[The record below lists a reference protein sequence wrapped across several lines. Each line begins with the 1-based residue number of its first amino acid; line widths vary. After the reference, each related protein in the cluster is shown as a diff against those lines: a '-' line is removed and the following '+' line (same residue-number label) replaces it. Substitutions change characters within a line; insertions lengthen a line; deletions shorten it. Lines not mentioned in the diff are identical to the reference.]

1 MSPAD
6 GARDGDTRARIR
18 AIREAEPG
26 PGTIAYF
33 DYDGTV
39 IDGYSAGAFYRR
51 RLREFDVG
59 PVEMVRTV
67 LSGMRGI
74 RTDDDFKE
82 FLAITLATWRGR
94 SEDELLALGRTLFR
108 DEIAA
113 ALHPEVWELVA
124 AHREQGHQ
132 VVMASSGTRFQVQPM
147 AEELG
152 ADRAL
157 CTELEVRD
165 GVLTGRVAG
174 TSLWGTGK
182 ADAVRADAAA
192 HGVDLE
198 DCFGYAN
205 GTEDA
210 EFLSA
215 VGHAVAV
222 SPTDSLRRLA
232 VERGWPV
239 LDCAPRG
246 GLFPSV
252 ADVARTAVFYGGLLG
267 GLATA
272 AGAGLLHGSRRRF
285 VDMAAGVGS
294 DVAFGLAGIDV
305 EVSGAEHLHSARPCV
320 FVFNHQSKFDVP
332 LMMKLLRENFTGV
345 AKKEAAQIPVWGQLF
360 WAADVA
366 FVDRGNSTAA
376 REALRPA
383 VEKLRD
389 EGGSL
394 AIAPEGT
401 RSATPRLG
409 PFKKGAFHIAIQAG
423 VPIVPVVIRNAG
435 EIMWRGAQTMRG
447 GTVQVAVLPPVDTSS
462 WVPEDVGKYADQV
475 RDQFLD
481 TLAAWPERRIA
492 QDERSQEDP
501 A

>member
-1 MSPAD
+1 MSRAER
-6 GARDGDTRARIR
+6 AERLAAVRDAP
-18 AIREAEPG
+18 PG

-82 FLAITLATWRGR
+82 FLAITLATWKGR
-94 SEDELLALGRTLFR
+94 SEDELHELGRTLFR
-108 DEIAA
+108 EEIAG

-124 AHREQGHQ
+124 AHREQGHEI
-132 VVMASSGTRFQVQPM
+132 VMASSATRFQVQPM
-147 AEELG
+147 ATELG
-152 ADRAL
+152 ADRVL
-157 CTELEVRD
+157 CTELEVSG

-174 TSLWGTGK
+174 ISLWGAGK
-182 ADAVRADAAA
+182 AAAVRADAHARGA
-192 HGVDLE
+192 DLAG
-198 DCFGYAN
+198 CFGYAN

-215 VGHAVAV
+215 VGRPVAV

-232 VERGWPV
+232 AERGWPV

-246 GLFPSV
+246 GLFPGVS
-252 ADVARTAVFYGGLLG
+252 DVARTAVFYGGMAG
-267 GLATA
+267 GLAAA

-285 VDMAAGVGS
+285 VDMAASVGS

-305 EVSGAEHLHSARPCV
+305 EVTGAEHLVTARPCV

-332 LMMKLLRENFTGV
+332 ILMKLLRDGFTGV
-345 AKKEAAQIPVWGQLF
+345 AKAEAARIPLWGQLF
-360 WAADVA
+360 QIADVA
-366 FVDRGNSTAA
+366 FVERGDTRQARAA
-376 REALRPA
+376 LQPA
-383 VEKLRD
+383 VDKLRD
-389 EGGSL
+389 EGISL

-401 RSATPRLG
+401 RSPTPRLG
-409 PFKKGAFHIAIQAG
+409 RFKKGAFHIAMQAQVPV
-423 VPIVPVVIRNAG
+423 VPIVIRNAG
-435 EIMWRGAQTMRG
+435 EIMWRGAQTLRG
-447 GTVQVAVLPPVDTSS
+447 GKVQVAVQPPVDTTH
-462 WVPEDVGKYADQV
+462 WVAEDAGKHAEQI
-475 RDQFLD
+475 RELFLD
-481 TLAAWPERRIA
+481 TLTHWPEA
-492 QDERSQEDP
+492 GSDE
-501 A
+501 